1 MKNNNYSSEN
11 IQKLTEYID
20 LSAADIY
27 YDVVKYVLSGNT
39 AENSERKNSLI
50 QTNTM
55 ERFFQDVEKMLHI
68 LKDQE
73 MRSIL
78 CERVY
83 ERRKYTNV
91 LEILSKK
98 LNFHY
103 KSILIFS
110 NIRDHGYHVY
120 FKPLLKLMHDRWV
133 QEYGVMHAQ
142 LITAIACD
150 VKEIDIIEK
159 ELSEYY
165 KKKVILKNIVHPR
178 TLGGCK
184 LKINGSLIDLS
195 YDTMINKLLKNIEQ
209 NYLS

>member
-1 MKNNNYSSEN
+1 MDSNN
-11 IQKLTEYID
+11 IKKMHDFID
-20 LSAADIY
+20 INFADMY
-27 YDVVKYVLSGNT
+27 YDVLKHILNHASNDST
-39 AENSERKNSLI
+39 DQDSEMN
-50 QTNTM
+50 
-55 ERFFQDVEKMLHI
+55 RFFEDVEKMLHI

-73 MRSIL
+73 MHSIL

-83 ERRKYTNV
+83 DRQKYTKM

-103 KSILIFS
+103 KTVLIFN

-120 FKPLLKLMHDRWV
+120 FKPLLRLMHDRWID
-133 QEYGVMHAQ
+133 EYGVMHAQ
-142 LITAIACD
+142 LITAVACD
-150 VKEIDIIEK
+150 IKDINILEH
-159 ELSEYY
+159 ELSEHY
-165 KKKVILKNIVHPR
+165 KKKVLLKNIVHPR

-195 YDTMINKLLKNIEQ
+195 YDTMLSKFLKNIEQ